1 MGADWMVVV
10 DGQGL
15 RLGNYLCSTSPQEAQ
30 LAETTVASI
39 RISRRTHAGRPRQKP
54 LRLIADRGYDSD
66 PLRERL
72 AARGIEWIAPHLWN
86 WSNWRSKPE
95 FRSWP

>member
-66 PLRERL
+66 PLQERL
-72 AARGIEWIAPHLWN
+72 GARGVDWTPPRLWD
-86 WSNWRSKPE
+86 WGKRRSKPE
-95 FRSWP
+95 FPSCA